1 MGMHAVARGLV
12 IGEPAVVTTDEGVAT
27 VFVVG
32 DSREGAGSVAYQV
45 RCREPSLCQL
55 VRTQV
60 HTGDAVVVVGVVA
73 LERVPV
79 PVEDDLSAARVSL
92 EAVAVARDLVT

>member
-1 MGMHAVARGLV
+1 MAMHAVARGRV
-12 IGEPAVVTTDEGVAT
+12 SAEPALVTTDDGTAT

-32 DSREGAGSVAYQV
+32 SSSDRADPVGYQV
-45 RCREPSLCQL
+45 CCREPGLCQL

-73 LERVPV
+73 LERIPV
-79 PVEDDLSAARVSL
+79 PVEDDLSATRVSL